1 MDMHRLTLLISC
13 FAAVGACTSA
23 QAASGRYLSWIDD
36 NGQVHNTF
44 VDANYAQQQR
54 QADKRIDQSDRAR
67 LIDVSATQW
76 PGSRPAGESKRRYF
90 TWVDAQGNLQNS
102 FYAAGQVAPGRADYV
117 LPNGDHSS
125 EYIDAE
131 SYEDRG
137 FVRSEN
143 GNPYFT
149 WVDDK
154 GQVRNS
160 PITAEQRGAMF
171 RRGEQGGSNIA
182 FTEGRQ
188 IDLKTR
194 PNNLPGLDG
203 TSEQTDAMKA
213 LLKGSGKTLDDLY
226 VDLQRRCC
234 DQMGDGDFTELSA
247 EEPRYEELNKF
258 SPSFDFPMG
267 KSYFVAM
274 KLPSSQ
280 RVYGLRVRSFA
291 NHQVVYPSLLFLDEQ
306 KRPTRLVSDAV
317 YKLNPETWY
326 RYAFIE
332 GTVPVRANQGE
343 RYVLLLTTDED
354 RSLQTLDNKPYKRP
368 LEDLAVNEAGMK
380 VREHSD
386 QGGFELAVVR

>member
-1 MDMHRLTLLISC
+1 MGRLTLLISC
-13 FAAVGACTSA
+13 ITAAGLSA
-23 QAASGRYLSWIDD
+23 SVQAASGRYLSWIDD
-36 NGQVHNTF
+36 SGQVHNTF
-44 VDANYAQQQR
+44 VDDSYAKQQR

-143 GNPYFT
+143 GSPYFT

-160 PITAEQRGAMF
+160 PITAEQRGETF
-171 RRGEQGGSNIA
+171 RRGEQGGSQIA

-194 PNNLPGLDG
+194 PSNLPGLDG
-203 TSEQTDAMKA
+203 AGEQTDAMKA

-234 DQMGDGDFTELSA
+234 DQMGEGDFTELSA

-267 KSYFVAM
+267 KSYYVAM

-332 GTVPVRANQGE
+332 GTIPVRANQGE

-368 LEDLAVNEAGMK
+368 LENLAVNEAGMK
-380 VREHSD
+380 VRDHGD

>member
-1 MDMHRLTLLISC
+1 MRKLTLLMSC
-13 FAAVGACTSA
+13 LIAGGIVVPAV
-23 QAASGRYLSWIDD
+23 QAASGRYLSWVDD

-44 VDANYAQQQR
+44 VDASFSQQQR

-67 LIDVSATQW
+67 LLDASATQW
-76 PGSRPAGESKRRYF
+76 PGTQPGGESKRRYF

-102 FYAAGQVAPGRADYV
+102 FYAAGQVPPGRTDYV
-117 LPNGDHSS
+117 LPNGDHSA

-131 SYEDRG
+131 AYEDKG

-143 GNPYFT
+143 GNPYYT
-149 WVDDK
+149 WVDEQ
-154 GQVRNS
+154 GRMHNS
-160 PITAEQRGAMF
+160 PISAEQRAEAF
-171 RRGEQGGSNIA
+171 RRGEQGGSRIA
-182 FTEGRQ
+182 YTEGRQ
-188 IDLKTR
+188 IEFKSR
-194 PNNLPGLDG
+194 PAALPGLDG
-203 TSEQTDAMKA
+203 SGEQTDAMKA

-226 VDLQRRCC
+226 QDLQRRCC
-234 DQMGDGDFTELSA
+234 EQMADGDFTELSA

-291 NHQVVYPSLLFLDEQ
+291 NHQVVYPSLLFLDER

-368 LEDLAVNEAGMK
+368 LESLAVNEAGMK
-380 VREHSD
+380 VREHGD

>member
-1 MDMHRLTLLISC
+1 MRRLTLLITC
-13 FAAVGACTSA
+13 LAAGGALAPAVQSA
-23 QAASGRYLSWIDD
+23 AGRYLSWIDD
-36 NGQVHNTF
+36 SGQVHNTF

-54 QADKRIDQSDRAR
+54 QADKRIDQSDRNR
-67 LIDVSATQW
+67 LVDLSATQW

-102 FYAAGQVAPGRADYV
+102 FYAAGQVASGKADYV
-117 LPNGDHSS
+117 LPNGDHSA

-143 GNPYFT
+143 GSPYFT
-149 WVDDK
+149 WVDEK

-160 PITAEQRGAMF
+160 PITADQRAATF
-171 RRGEQGGSNIA
+171 RQHDDGGSHIA

-188 IDLKTR
+188 IDLKAR
-194 PNNLPGLDG
+194 PSNLPGLDG
-203 TSEQTDAMKA
+203 MGEQTDAMKA
-213 LLKGSGKTLDDLY
+213 LLQGSGKTLDDLY
-226 VDLQRRCC
+226 VDLQQRCC
-234 DQMGDGDFTELSA
+234 DQMGDGDFTELSV
-247 EEPRYEELNKF
+247 EEPRYEELNRF

-267 KSYFVAM
+267 KSYYVAM

-291 NHQVVYPSLLFLDEQ
+291 NHQVVYPSLLFLDEH

-380 VREHSD
+380 VREHGD

>member
-1 MDMHRLTLLISC
+1 MGRLTLLISC
-13 FAAVGACTSA
+13 IAAAGLSTSA
-23 QAASGRYLSWIDD
+23 LAASGRYLSWIDD
-36 NGQVHNTF
+36 SGRVHNTF
-44 VDANYAQQQR
+44 VDASYAKQQR
-54 QADKRIDQSDRAR
+54 QADQRIDQSDRAR
-67 LIDVSATQW
+67 MIDLSATQW

-117 LPNGDHSS
+117 LPNGDHSA

-154 GQVRNS
+154 GQIRNS
-160 PITAEQRGAMF
+160 PITGEQRAETF
-171 RRGEQGGSNIA
+171 RRGGQEGSNIA

-188 IDLKTR
+188 IDLKGR
-194 PNNLPGLDG
+194 PSNLPGLDG
-203 TSEQTDAMKA
+203 AGEQTDAMKA

-234 DQMGDGDFTELSA
+234 DQMGDGDFTELTSD
-247 EEPRYEELNKF
+247 EPRYEELNKF

-274 KLPSSQ
+274 KLPNSQ

-332 GTVPVRANQGE
+332 GTIPVRANQGE

-368 LEDLAVNEAGMK
+368 LENLAVNEAGMK
-380 VREHSD
+380 VREHGD